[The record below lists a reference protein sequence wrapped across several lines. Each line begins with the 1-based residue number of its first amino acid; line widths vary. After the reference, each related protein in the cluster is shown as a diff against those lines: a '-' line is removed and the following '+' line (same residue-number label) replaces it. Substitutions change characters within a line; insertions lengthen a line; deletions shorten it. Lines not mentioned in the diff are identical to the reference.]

1 MPREIKQIDEELFEN
16 ELAGIIVDCSYH
28 IHVELGPGLFESVYE
43 EIMFH
48 ELTSIG
54 LKVERQKTLP
64 VIWKGKTTDMGFRTD
79 LIIENK
85 VIVELK
91 SVEQIAQVHSKQLL
105 TYLKLTGMKLGL
117 LINFNSPLIKTG
129 IARIVNGL

>member
-1 MPREIKQIDEELFEN
+1 M
-16 ELAGIIVDCSYH
+16 AGIIVDCSCH
-28 IHVELGPGLFESVYE
+28 IHVELDPGLFESVYE

-54 LKVERQKTLP
+54 LKVERQKALP
-64 VIWKGKTTDMGFRTD
+64 VIWKGKTMDMGFRTD
-79 LIIENK
+79 LIVEDK

-91 SVEQIAQVHSKQLL
+91 SVEKIAPVHSKQLL

-117 LINFNSPLIKTG
+117 LINFI
-129 IARIVNGL
+129 